1 MDAGQLQDSSLSAD
15 SLSSTKYELQKADT
29 TELPLAHR
37 DEQPPL
43 VVDLPEGQKLVVGKL
58 EEGTVIEVAS
68 WKGTG
73 RPDSRTSRLM
83 LGITRDEPDPELA
96 EIKRK
101 FLKGNKKAI
110 ARNEEISE
118 KEPSS
123 SLQTA
128 AARVNTGVNYE
139 FVTPSA
145 SATLEKAKESKTKKK
160 KNRFMRF
167 IVRHRAGEL
176 IFVTLVIGS
185 ALLNTVGGISVV
197 HPRSGA
203 AISMGKV
210 TDSLIAIKRSSKV
223 AVGDKI
229 VVSLGNKQSPELVIV
244 QGVSPQSILTNI
256 SGKLLVVTPKQIE
269 GRVLALFP
277 YFGWPFNL

>member
-1 MDAGQLQDSSLSAD
+1 MDENIEASKAMTNGSDFSSR
-15 SLSSTKYELQKADT
+15 YELELVET
-29 TELPLAHR
+29 TELPLANR
-37 DEQPPL
+37 EEQPPL

-83 LGITRDEPDPELA
+83 LGITRDESDPELA

-101 FLKGNKKAI
+101 FLKGNKKAV

-145 SATLEKAKESKTKKK
+145 TATLEKAKESKTKKK

-176 IFVTLVIGS
+176 IFVTLVIGT

-210 TDSLIAIKRSSKV
+210 TDSLIAIKRSNKV

-244 QGVSPQSILTNI
+244 QGVSPESILVNA
-256 SGKLLVVTPKQIE
+256 SGKLSVITPKQIK
-269 GRVLALFP
+269 GTVLALFP
-277 YFGWPFNL
+277 YFGWPFSL